1 MSDLQLA
8 GVDLGDVIRESLEA
22 GLKDLVEGA
31 KEDFNKFI
39 LAIQSDMIEAVVA
52 QDEEVMAELRDQ
64 LKAVAELNRVR
75 AVNESWEQAG
85 NIFMSIGRVAMKV
98 APLFLV

>member
-1 MSDLQLA
+1 MSDLKVG
-8 GVDLGDVIRESLEA
+8 GVDLGDIIKESLEA

-31 KEDFNKFI
+31 KEDFDTFI
-39 LAIQSDMIEAVVA
+39 LAIQSDVIEAVMA
-52 QDEEVMAELRDQ
+52 QDEEVMDELKEQ
-64 LKAVAELNRVR
+64 LKAVGELNRIR

-85 NIFMSIGRVAMKV
+85 NIMRTIGRVAMKV